1 MRIHAMIVLLNILAL
16 GIAAGCRRDS
26 RYDSLPELV
35 PVGGKVTLDGKPL
48 PRATLT
54 FTPVGTTRGQ
64 ISYGV
69 TDENGQYEA
78 MLDNDHKGLP
88 VGEFKVLCNKWVMPN
103 GSDFPADSKVPP
115 GEAGAKELL
124 PPRYSQEGLSQLKAT
139 VPAGGGTIDFP
150 LKSGRR

>member
-1 MRIHAMIVLLNILAL
+1 MRIHATIVLLGILVW
-16 GIAAGCRRDS
+16 GTAAGCRRES

-35 PVGGKVTLDGKPL
+35 PVRGKVTLDGKPL
-48 PRATLT
+48 SRAMLT
-54 FTPVGTTRGQ
+54 FTPVGTTKGQ

-78 MLDNDHKGLP
+78 MLDKDHRGLP
-88 VGEFKVLCNKWVMPN
+88 VGEFSVQCNKWVMPN

-124 PPRYSQEGLSQLKAT
+124 PPQYSQEGMSKLKAK